1 MKEIEILLPD
11 FEIEELM
18 EQKLILEEQ
27 KPLVTGD
34 DLEIIPTNAP
44 WSRVRHWLT
53 TVNCATI
60 TAWRKG
66 RNRET
71 NDTMNREL
79 QRQLRDFQY
88 GVIRLKG
95 YYQEI
100 GKEAGTENSYLTF
113 DLHTDP
119 DFYQNLHYL
128 SESYDQDSFL
138 YKAANDDVAYLIG
151 TNEEFIRNNG
161 ERIEVGRLRFGN
173 MDAKMYSQIGSGR
186 FSFEKDID

>member
-11 FEIEELM
+11 FEIEELL

-44 WSRVRHWLT
+44 WSRARHWLT

-66 RNRET
+66 RSRET
-71 NDTMNREL
+71 NDTLNHEL
-79 QRQLRDFQY
+79 QKQLRDFEY
-88 GVIRLKG
+88 GVIKLKG
-95 YYQEI
+95 FYQEV
-100 GKEAGTENSYLTF
+100 GKEAGFENSYLTF

-119 DFYQNLHYL
+119 VFFNNIRYL

-138 YKAANDDVAYLIG
+138 YKAASDDIAYLIG
-151 TNEEFIRNNG
+151 TNEEFIRENG
-161 ERIEVGRLRFGN
+161 ERLEVGRLKFGN
-173 MDAKMYSQIGSGR
+173 MDAQTYSQVGSGR
-186 FSFEKDID
+186 FSFEQAE

>member
-11 FEIEELM
+11 FELEELM

-27 KPLVTGD
+27 KPLVTGH
-34 DLEIIPTNAP
+34 DLKIVPTNAS
-44 WSRVRHWLT
+44 WSRARHWLT

-60 TAWRKG
+60 SAWRKG
-66 RNRET
+66 RSRET

-88 GVIRLKG
+88 GVIKLKG

-100 GKEAGTENSYLTF
+100 GKEADTENSYLTF
-113 DLHTDP
+113 DLHADP
-119 DFYQNLHYL
+119 DFYNNIHYL

-138 YKAANDDVAYLIG
+138 YKAASDDIAYLIG
-151 TNEEFIRNNG
+151 TNEEFIRKYG
-161 ERIEVGRLRFGN
+161 ERSEAGRLRFGN
-173 MDAKMYSQIGSGR
+173 MDAQTYSQVGSGR
-186 FSFEKDID
+186 FSFEQAE